1 MRTNVLVDAIIR
13 QTTVLIAQLTV
24 HDGSRSPLTH
34 LADEVFLSLSQELED
49 QGVTRTVV
57 ADMFGLALRS
67 YQRRVNR
74 LRQGAGGD
82 RTLWQ
87 SVFEYIQEK
96 GPVTRR
102 DLSDR
107 FRHDDNEA
115 VAAVINDLVRTALV
129 SRAGAGPLAVYAI
142 ASPEALRLLT
152 RQGAEE
158 TATAMVWLDVS
169 RNPGSWPTDIASR
182 LGLEQQTVERAVEQL
197 RTQGQVTS
205 EANAPLEATAMV
217 ISLDAEQG
225 FEAAVFDHFQAM
237 ANALAAKL
245 RLRSR
250 GESDPNV
257 GGGTLSFEISE
268 GHPLQTEVLGF
279 LERTRSEGAS
289 LWERVEAH
297 NAGSPLSEEDIRR
310 VVFYFGQFVRGE
322 EDDE

>member
-74 LRQGAGGD
+74 LRQGAGSD

-87 SVFEYIQEK
+87 TVFEYVQEN

-102 DLSDR
+102 DLSER

-115 VAAVINDLVRTALV
+115 VAAVINDLVRTAIV
-129 SRAGAGPLAVYAI
+129 SRAGAGPHAVYAI
-142 ASPEALRLLT
+142 ASEEALRLLS

-158 TATAMVWLDVS
+158 TATAIVWLDVS
-169 RNPGSWPTDIASR
+169 RHPGSLPTEVAGR
-182 LGLEQQTVERAVEQL
+182 LGLEEETVERAIEIL
-197 RTQGQVTS
+197 REQGQLTS
-205 EANAPLEATAMV
+205 KAGAPLEATAMV

-225 FEAAVFDHFQAM
+225 FEVAVFDHFQAV

-245 RLRSR
+245 RLRSQ
-250 GESDPNV
+250 GVNDPNV
-257 GGGTLSFEISE
+257 GGGTFSFEISE
-268 GHPLQTEVLGF
+268 THPLADEVLGF
-279 LERTRSEGAS
+279 LARTRKEASS
-289 LWERVEAH
+289 LWDRAEAH
-297 NAGSPLSEEDIRR
+297 NADNPLSEDDIRR
-310 VVFYFGQFVRGE
+310 VVFYFGQFMRAE
-322 EDDE
+322 NDE